1 MAFQALEQE
10 MQCGA
15 VPGTQNPLEDL
26 CVPRAVSCAIQPE
39 NNKWSGILSWS
50 YLCMYVKK
58 EQSDFLPEPP
68 EKAKQL
74 TSK

>member
-1 MAFQALEQE
+1 

-15 VPGTQNPLEDL
+15 VAGVQKPLEDL
-26 CVPRAVSCAIQPE
+26 GVPRAVSHAMQPE
-39 NNKWSGILSWS
+39 KDKCSGILSWS
-50 YLCMYVKK
+50 YLCMCIET

-74 TSK
+74 NSKLH